1 MFILPILWPTDNAM
15 ETFCNRMRAVLLA
28 ILLPAFQLA
37 GQPDNVLEAI
47 ARLAGAE
54 DIEALDPSEVEMY
67 EYLADH
73 PLDLNR
79 SSRAKLLSTGMFT
92 PFQVASLLDYRDDS
106 GDILSLT
113 ELSIL
118 PGFNPETVRFL
129 APFIRLL
136 PHGRPGMPPG
146 DSSSLKSSFL
156 SRLSVRNSEYSWGL
170 KAKTAFGNA
179 FSLCG
184 AASSSYSDP
193 KHMPPSAWGLSS
205 SFSPGKGDLRLIAGD
220 FNARFGQGLALWS
233 GMSMSGFSTLSSFWK
248 RGAGLSQSWSYS
260 GAGTHR
266 GIAADFRKGRFVFSS
281 FLSFPGLRNW
291 CQDGKPPQISFLPAM
306 NVTWYG
312 KNGQLGITSFWQ
324 SEAIGGSSNGIFYQ
338 AGGKV
343 ATDGRWSWRGCTLW
357 WEGAMDCYTQ
367 VFAFAG
373 GATIPLGGDWRIAAV
388 ARFYPSEYSGAFAG
402 AVHAW
407 SKVSDEAGI
416 AFGIEKR
423 NIGLTV
429 DLAGKRSDSATRQ
442 AKILLKYPV
451 RLTDDCVLSFRISER
466 YRPYEPVL
474 GHRFSSRV
482 DLDWSTAGISPLYGE
497 GDGDAWKSRFRFE
510 SLFSRSFA
518 ALSYIEAGRKTG
530 KFAAYLRATVFFV
543 DNWDDRIY
551 SYERDAPG
559 SFNVP
564 AYYGRGVSASAVCSA
579 RFRFG
584 KPGGRTRTLRIYSR
598 ASILRYPFM
607 KEPRPGA
614 AEFRLQ
620 ASLDI

>member
-1 MFILPILWPTDNAM
+1 MFSLPILWPTDNAM

-79 SSRAKLLSTGMFT
+79 SSRAKLLSTGLFT

-136 PHGRPGMPPG
+136 PHGRPGVPPG

-170 KAKTAFGNA
+170 KAKTAFGDA

-184 AASSSYSDP
+184 AASSSYC
-193 KHMPPSAWGLSS
+193 
-205 SFSPGKGDLRLIAGD
+205 
-220 FNARFGQGLALWS
+220 
-233 GMSMSGFSTLSSFWK
+233 FSTLSSFWK

-266 GIAADFRKGRFVFSS
+266 GIAADYRKGRFVFSS

-291 CQDGKPPQISFLPAM
+291 CQDGKPPRISFLPAM

-451 RLTDDCVLSFRISER
+451 RLTDDCVLSFRLSER

-518 ALSYIEAGRKTG
+518 ALSYLEAGRKTG